1 MVAFRSFDEQAAF
14 EETLKQLQ
22 ALRRFEGP
30 PAEFWPALVGVLAR
44 LGGASRCLLIRRDP
58 QDASR
63 LLKLAEWSDN
73 GRADGAVMA
82 FNRSLPRLVDEC
94 ARQPAWLTPLE
105 DGLADGNGARA
116 LGVRLQLAGEGEHC
130 AAALLWRSLSEPEAL
145 QAAMRLQLAADLPA
159 AYQIHQS
166 TQRAQR
172 DVEKFAS
179 VLDVLAPVNAERRFR
194 AAALAFCNGIAE
206 RFGCERVSLG
216 WFAGDYVRLKAISRT
231 ERFDKQMEAVRAI
244 EVVMEEAFDQDEEVI
259 WPAPEGAGV
268 VARDHQAFAGKEPSP
283 HLVSLPLRVEQRA
296 VAVLTCERA
305 TRPFVRGE
313 IEQLRLACDTV
324 VRRLADLERT
334 DRWFGSRWAQALK
347 ERAAKLVGPEH
358 TWAKVGA
365 LLGAVA
371 LVALLLP
378 IYPYRVEGNFILRSD
393 EVSYLTAPFDGYIR
407 TVAARPGDVL
417 SEGGLL
423 LELNTDQLVLE
434 EASALADQ
442 TRYLREVEKA
452 RANRALAEM
461 RIAQALAEE
470 AQARL
475 DLVRYRLEQARIR
488 SPFNG
493 VVAEGNL
500 RERIGAPV
508 RQGEA
513 LFRVARLDR
522 LYVEAEINE
531 RDVHEIVGASAGEIA
546 FLAQPRIKFP
556 VQVEQLEPAAVPK
569 EKENVFLV
577 RCALENAPAPWWR
590 PGMSGVCKLHVER
603 RTLLWILTHRTT
615 DFLRLFLWW

>member
-1 MVAFRSFDEQAAF
+1 MVAFRSLDEQAAF
-14 EETLKQLQ
+14 EETLQRLHE
-22 ALRRFEGP
+22 LRRYDGP
-30 PAEFWPALVGVLAR
+30 PAEFWPALAEVLAR
-44 LGGASRCLLIRRDP
+44 LGSASRGLLIRRDP
-58 QDASR
+58 NDTAR
-63 LLKLAEWSDN
+63 LLKLGEWVEN
-73 GRADGAVMA
+73 ARGDGAVMA
-82 FNRSLPRLVDEC
+82 FNRSLPGLVEEC
-94 ARQPAWLTPLE
+94 ARQGHWLAPLD
-105 DGLADGNGARA
+105 DGLTDGNGARG
-116 LGVRLQLAGEGEHC
+116 LGVRLRFEGDGEQC
-130 AAALLWRSLSEPEAL
+130 VAAFLLRNVSESEAR
-145 QAAMRLQLAADLPA
+145 QAAMRLQLAADVPA
-159 AYQIHQS
+159 AYQKHQAA
-166 TQRAQR
+166 QRAQR

-179 VLDVLAPVNAERRFR
+179 VLDVLVPVNAEKRFR

-206 RFGCERVSLG
+206 RFACERVSLG

-231 ERFDKQMEAVRAI
+231 ERFNKQMEAVRALEI
-244 EVVMEEAFDQDEEVI
+244 VMEEAFDQDEEVV
-259 WPAPEGAGV
+259 WPAPEGTSV
-268 VARDHQAFAGKEPSP
+268 VARDHEAFAGKESSP
-283 HLVSLPLRVEQRA
+283 HVVSLPMRSEMKP

-305 TRPFVRGE
+305 QRPFTMVE
-313 IEQLRLACDTV
+313 VEQLRLACDTV

-334 DRWFGSRWAQALK
+334 DRWFGLRWARACQ

-365 LLGAVA
+365 LLGAAA

-393 EVSYLTAPFDGYIR
+393 EVSYLTAPFDGYIQ

-417 SEGGLL
+417 PEGGLL

-434 EASALADQ
+434 ESSALADQ

-461 RIAQALAEE
+461 RIAQALADE

-475 DLVRYRLEQARIR
+475 DLVRYRLDQARIR
-488 SPFNG
+488 APFAG

-522 LYVEAEINE
+522 LYVETEINE
-531 RDVHEIVGASAGEIA
+531 RDVHEIVAAPAGEIA
-546 FLAQPRIKFP
+546 FLAQPRIKYP
-556 VQVEQLEPAAVPK
+556 VTIEQLEPAAVPK

-577 RCALENAPAPWWR
+577 RCALVDAPASWWR
-590 PGMSGVCKLHVER
+590 PGMSGVCKLAVER